1 MTEPEK
7 RTQGWPIKW
16 KRKHLGKTEKSSLR
30 SLFLVFFRGVSF
42 FTLSVISTSLF
53 SDSVIPLFLD
63 SPFPSLLSTM
73 PQAPAI
79 PLPHASSPCLP
90 LFPMPQAHASSP
102 AHPQAHA
109 SSPCQ
114 VPASSPCLKPIP
126 LFPSHLSPPCLK
138 SSPPYFRPYSKVPIS
153 PYFTLLTLR
162 FPETDPYFVLHYII
176 STLFR
181 LIYL

>member
-1 MTEPEK
+1 MF
-7 RTQGWPIKW
+7 RD
-16 KRKHLGKTEKSSLR
+16 
-30 SLFLVFFRGVSF
+30 FLE
-42 FTLSVISTSLF
+42 I
-53 SDSVIPLFLD
+53 I
-63 SPFPSLLSTM
+63 FPSLTEYLFFHCLV
-73 PQAPAI
+73 PVI
-79 PLPHASSPCLP
+79 PLPHASSPAIP

-102 AHPQAHA
+102 AHAQAHA

-114 VPASSPCLKPIP
+114 APASSPCLKPIP

>member
-1 MTEPEK
+1 MNKSEK
-7 RTQGWPIKW
+7 IFQKIPNFRA
-16 KRKHLGKTEKSSLR
+16 KRGNSGFFEIFFQICSSLTEYP
-30 SLFLVFFRGVSF
+30 FFHCLVPV
-42 FTLSVISTSLF
+42 
-53 SDSVIPLFLD
+53 
-63 SPFPSLLSTM
+63 
-73 PQAPAI
+73 I
-79 PLPHASSPCLP
+79 PLPHASSPAIP

-114 VPASSPCLKPIP
+114 APASSPCLKPIP

>member
-1 MTEPEK
+1 MGK
-7 RTQGWPIKW
+7 REVVDKTW
-16 KRKHLGKTEKSSLR
+16 KQISKKSQKISHFR
-30 SLFLVFFRGVSF
+30 AERGNETFFNSFEMCFQVLPSISF
-42 FTLSVISTSLF
+42 FHCLVP
-53 SDSVIPLFLD
+53 V
-63 SPFPSLLSTM
+63 
-73 PQAPAI
+73 I
-79 PLPHASSPCLP
+79 PLPHASSPAIP

-162 FPETDPYFVLHYII
+162 FPETDPYFVLYCII

-181 LIYL
+181 LIYP

>member
-1 MTEPEK
+1 MTNKVEK
-7 RTQGWPIKW
+7 EKH
-16 KRKHLGKTEKSSLR
+16 RKIISKSSPRPLFDIIFEFLSFS
-30 SLFLVFFRGVSF
+30 SLL
-42 FTLSVISTSLF
+42 VISPSFF

-63 SPFPSLLSTM
+63 SSFPSLLPTM

-79 PLPHASSPCLP
+79 PLPHASSPCIP

-114 VPASSPCLKPIP
+114 APASSPCLKPIP

-138 SSPPYFRPYSKVPIS
+138 SSRPYFPFFALILRYLFHLIS
-153 PYFTLLTLR
+153 LY
-162 FPETDPYFVLHYII
+162 
-176 STLFR
+176 
-181 LIYL
+181 